1 MRALRQGL
9 LGAFVLG
16 LGFSITLSQTALAAL
31 TVHWL
36 WSRREPAVRPWQELP
51 LLGPVLAFSA
61 ATVLSALAS
70 GHPLES
76 LLASKGLLLVVALW
90 VCADMLADARESDR
104 FLSALLLVGALGA
117 VIGLVQVT
125 ACPAA
130 PPRAGVAGWLFHRC
144 DRARGP
150 FSIYM
155 TLAGVLAMLLLAGAP
170 RLLPGPGRRLGW
182 AGPWVLMV
190 LGLAAT
196 YVRGAWLGFGAGI
209 LALAPL
215 IRRGR
220 LVLMVGIVVLAV
232 LALAGPAPLR
242 QRFLSMGDPQEA
254 TIKERRY
261 MIQSGLAMAREH
273 PLLGVGPGGVK
284 REYARFARPEAIKQR
299 TGHLHNTPLQILV
312 ERGLAGF
319 LAWCSIWVAFFA
331 RAVSILRRL
340 GPDETRERALVAGS
354 VAAIVG
360 FLVTGLS
367 EYSFGDSEVLMLAWT
382 LMSTPFVVAR
392 AK

>member
-1 MRALRQGL
+1 MGALRHGL

-16 LGFSITLSQTALAAL
+16 LGFSITLSQTALTAL

-36 WSRREPAVRPWQELP
+36 WSRRDPAARPWRELP
-51 LLGPVLAFSA
+51 LVGPVLAFSA
-61 ATVLSALAS
+61 ATVLSAVAS

-90 VCADMLADARESDR
+90 ICADTLADARETDR
-104 FLSALLLVGALGA
+104 FLSALLLVGAVGA

-125 ACPAA
+125 ACPPA

-144 DRARGP
+144 DRARGS

-155 TLAGVLAMLLLAGAP
+155 TLAGVLTMLLLAGAP
-170 RLLPGPGRRLGW
+170 RLLPGPGRRLGG
-182 AGPWVLMV
+182 AGPWLLMV
-190 LGLAAT
+190 LGLTAT

-220 LVLMVGIVVLAV
+220 LVLMVGLVALAG

-273 PLLGVGPGGVK
+273 PVLGVGPGGVK
-284 REYARFARPEAIKQR
+284 REYGRFARPEAIKQR

-312 ERGLAGF
+312 ERGLLGL

-340 GPDETRERALVAGS
+340 GHDEARERALVAGS

-382 LMSTPFVVAR
+382 LMSFPFIVAR
-392 AK
+392 PK